1 MTSMNAPSPFLKS
14 SGRLLSLDFVRGL
27 TMVLLTLE
35 STELY
40 NHLMPV
46 AEGTAMMPLLNQF
59 FHHEWHGLHLWD
71 LVQPVFM
78 FVAGTAMAF
87 SIKKQREH
95 NSWGVTFVKVLQR
108 CGWLFF
114 WGVLDYAVREKGLSF
129 ELWDVLTQL
138 SFTTLVAFL
147 VIDFPVAAQIGVSI
161 LCLVIPEFLYRFTHI
176 PRFDQPFT
184 DQHNFGNYID
194 VILMNKINKGGW
206 VAINCISTSAHT
218 ICGMMAGQLLLG
230 NKTSAQKMKYLL
242 LSAAILFMVGFGLD
256 LTGITPVIKKIATS
270 SFVLVSGGWCLLFL
284 AISYWWIDVKKHQKH
299 LLFFTIFGMNS
310 IFIYLFFEI
319 VGARWF
325 NEYILTITNGLLGF
339 IHFPQIPAEIIG
351 SFVIFA
357 LEFGML
363 YFLYRKKIFFRI

>member
-1 MTSMNAPSPFLKS
+1 MNAASPLLKPSA
-14 SGRLLSLDFVRGL
+14 RLLSLDFVRGL

-40 NHLMPV
+40 NHLIPV
-46 AEGTAMMPLLNQF
+46 AEGTKTMSLLNQF

-95 NSWGVTFVKVLQR
+95 HSWGYTFKKVLKR

-114 WGVLDYAVREKGLSF
+114 WGVLDYAVRKEGLSF

-138 SFTTLVAFL
+138 AFTTLVAFL
-147 VIDFPVAAQIGVSI
+147 VIDFPVVVQIVVSF
-161 LCLVIPEFLYRFTHI
+161 LCLLIPELLYRFTNI
-176 PRFDQPFT
+176 PGFGQPFT
-184 DQHNFGNYID
+184 DQHNFGNYMD
-194 VILMNKINKGGW
+194 LVLMNKINKGGW

-218 ICGMMAGQLLLG
+218 IWGMMAGQLLLSD
-230 NKTSAQKMKYLL
+230 KTAGEKLKYLL
-242 LSAAILFMVGFGLD
+242 VSAAVLFILGFGLD
-256 LTGITPVIKKIATS
+256 LTGVTPIIKKIATS
-270 SFVLVSGGWCLLFL
+270 SFVLASGGWCLLFL
-284 AISYWWIDVKKHQKH
+284 AVSYWWIDIKKNQKY

-319 VGARWF
+319 VASRWF
-325 NEYILTITNGLLGF
+325 NGYVFAITNGLLGL
-339 IHFPQIPAEIIG
+339 IHFPEVPAEIFG
-351 SFVIFA
+351 SLVVFA